1 VCMYLR
7 GKRGEEEGSNVDAV
21 DDEWVYGFV

>member
-1 VCMYLR
+1 MYLR